1 MKKQLKI
8 AIFTVIA
15 ISILAIII
23 FIPHGLLD
31 IVKNIILKEEA
42 YSFNYELKKYNIDTQ
57 SYDLLVTVTNPEGIE
72 KIEYLEDGTIIKCDN
87 KKKIAFDYKTI
98 DMTDY
103 TFKIILSTGEEKYET
118 INFERPRTGKGTYK
132 KVKGIYL
139 NTPNVEDGLEKDFT
153 RYLKIEENG
162 VLQPANWI
170 TDEEPENWYD
180 YKNQKW
186 ANIYVENKG
195 VESYYVWIPR
205 YAYKV
210 AENNQEG
217 NERVDIKFIDVYNN
231 YIDPETDEKITWEVL
246 HNEGY
251 EIPEAFEFGNT
262 NEISISGYW
271 MSKYELSDLGEY
283 TIDYNLTASMKEFNV
298 SNFKIS
304 EDKKEKIAKYTYAIN
319 GQVVDESETLENYS
333 FTNAI
338 QDKDNIINVTA
349 LDAQGRIVG
358 SMTKKLELAE
368 VNPPN
373 LEGFDKE
380 TTFYVYWDEDGNEHN
395 EIPISQDPPKEWY
408 NYTYGNWANI
418 VTRNNDLESY
428 FVWIPRYQYS
438 LDTTSER
445 TDIRFIKGTTVD
457 TEAGYQIPEAF
468 TTEID
473 TEQGKIEVELEG
485 YWISK
490 YELSSET
497 ADLKVNAELVAIDNI
512 IMVKEITGSAIDN
525 AKITEEITK
534 EDGTTETVET
544 PIELKYEYY
553 LDGEKKHEGNSNTE
567 NYVFEGLEANTTHTV
582 NIIIREKESNKY
594 LGAKTKKVTITKVN
608 EPQFDGFVEDRTYY
622 VEYDENGNQKIGENI
637 KLDKSNLPK
646 DWYNYG
652 KSRWANIVVT
662 DGRVENGK
670 IVDATNTSYFVWIP
684 RYQYKLDTTKQ
695 RVDVDFIEGTGTEAT
710 LGYQIP
716 EAFTWEVD
724 NPDTTAENKTVTK
737 ELMGYWISK
746 YELGE

>member
-8 AIFTVIA
+8 AIFIA
-15 ISILAIII
+15 IVITILAIIT

-31 IVKNIILKEEA
+31 IVKNTILKEEV
-42 YSFNYELKKYNIDTQ
+42 YSFNYELKKYDINTNEYYI
-57 SYDLLVTVTNPEGIE
+57 LITVTNPEGIE
-72 KIEYLEDGTIIKCDN
+72 QIEYPDEENILDCNGR
-87 KKKIAFDYKTI
+87 KKIAIDYTTK

-103 TFKIILSTGEEKYET
+103 KFTITLSNGEKKEEIIQ
-118 INFERPRTGKGTYK
+118 FERQRTGKGTYK
-132 KVKGIYL
+132 KVKGVYL
-139 NTPNVEDGLEKDFT
+139 HTPNVEDGLEKENT
-153 RYLKIEENG
+153 RYLKIEGNG

-180 YKNQKW
+180 YKNKKW

-195 VESYYVWIPR
+195 IESYYVWIPR
-205 YAYKV
+205 YAYKKD
-210 AENNQEG
+210 ENSETG

-231 YIDPETDEKITWEVL
+231 YIDPETDEKIAWEVL

-251 EIPEAFEFGNT
+251 EIPEAFEFGNF

-271 MSKYELSDLGEY
+271 MSKYELSNLGEY
-283 TIDYNLTASMKEFNV
+283 TIDYSLTASMKEFNV
-298 SNFKIS
+298 NNVRVS
-304 EDKKEKIAKYTYAIN
+304 ETKKEKIAKYTYALN
-319 GQVVDESETLENYS
+319 GQIQHESTTIENYS
-333 FTNAI
+333 FKNARPSME
-338 QDKDNIINVTA
+338 DTINVTA

-395 EIPISQDPPKEWY
+395 EIPISQAPPKEWY

-438 LDTTSER
+438 LDTTSQR
-445 TDIRFIKGTTVD
+445 TDIRFIQGITVN

-473 TEQGKIEVELEG
+473 TEQGKMEIELEG

-497 ADLKVNAELVAIDNI
+497 ANLKVNTELTAVDNI
-512 IMVKEITGSAIDN
+512 IMVKDITGTAIDN
-525 AKITEEITK
+525 AKIVKEITK
-534 EDGTTETVET
+534 SDGTIETIET
-544 PIELKYEYY
+544 PIALKYEYY
-553 LDGEKKHEGNSNTE
+553 LDGNKKHEGTTNTE
-567 NYVFEGLEANTTHTV
+567 NYIYTGLEPNSTHVVT
-582 NIIIREKESNKY
+582 IIIREKQSNKF
-594 LGAKTKKVTITKVN
+594 LGATTKRVTIKRVN
-608 EPQFDGFVEDRTYY
+608 EPQFDGFIEDRTYY
-622 VEYDENGNQKIGENI
+622 VTY
-637 KLDKSNLPK
+637 DKSGNMKVGDKIKKDRSNMPK
-646 DWYNYG
+646 DWYSYG
-652 KSRWANIVVT
+652 ESKWANIVVT
-662 DGRVENGK
+662 DGKVRNGK
-670 IVDATNTSYFVWIP
+670 IEDATTTSYFVWIP

-695 RVDVDFIEGTGTEAT
+695 RVDIDFIEGNGTEAT

-716 EAFTWEVD
+716 EAFTWETVIGG
-724 NPDTTAENKTVTK
+724 KTETK

-746 YELGE
+746 YELSN